1 MKANQE
7 RAKSPHIEGGTV
19 EAALRADRRNPAW
32 KPEPCLIPRAEMRR
46 IVLEMIG

>member
-1 MKANQE
+1 M
-7 RAKSPHIEGGTV
+7 V
-19 EAALRADRRNPAW
+19 ETALRAGRRNAAW